1 VKRYAIIAAL
11 TLMLST
17 MVGIVE
23 TKAAEIEG
31 VYFPDQFRE
40 AEEVLTLRGVGL
52 VRRLFFVK
60 LLVAGLY
67 LQEGVPADQAL
78 SDVAKRLEMQAFRA
92 IAGSEF
98 AQEAEQALLKNVP
111 PSTITALRPSIDRL
125 HAAYEDLNSGDRYA
139 LTYSPDSGTQLEL
152 NGRVKVIIDGP
163 DFATAYF
170 AIWLG
175 PHPISI
181 KLKAQMLG
189 TP

>member
-1 VKRYAIIAAL
+1 MVAL

-17 MVGIVE
+17 MMGIAG

-40 AEEVLTLRGVGL
+40 ADQVLTLRGVGL
-52 VRRLFFVK
+52 VRRLFFIK

-67 LQEGVPADQAL
+67 LQDDVSADQAL
-78 SDVAKRLEMQAFRA
+78 WDVAKRLEMQAFRA

-98 AQEAEQALLKNVP
+98 AQEAEQALRDNVP
-111 PSTITALRPSIDRL
+111 SSTITALRPSIDRL
-125 HAAYEDLNSGDRYA
+125 HAAYEDLKPGDRYA
-139 LTYSPDSGTQLEL
+139 LTYSRDSGTQLEL
-152 NGRVKVIIDGP
+152 NGVPKVTIGGP

-175 PHPISI
+175 PHPIST
-181 KLKAQMLG
+181 KLKAQLLG